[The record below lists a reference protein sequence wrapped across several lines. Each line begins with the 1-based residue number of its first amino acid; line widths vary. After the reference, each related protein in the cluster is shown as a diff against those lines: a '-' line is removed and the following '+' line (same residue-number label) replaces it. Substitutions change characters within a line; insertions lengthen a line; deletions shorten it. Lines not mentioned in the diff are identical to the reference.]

1 MPDSQ
6 NPPDKWECVMKLLPA
21 LVAVAK
27 KLFLQECISAQD
39 DVLPGTGKSARGLA
53 FDAVTE
59 FVDSGMKFR
68 PRSAETYEKDLFN
81 YLRKAIYNDFL
92 DLIKSHD
99 YQKTEVI
106 DATRVEDGKQRA
118 VVLEEMG
125 APGSEGEFYSLECA
139 ALARKLLPLVADEP
153 DLKEVLEAIL
163 CFGVIKREDIA
174 AVIDKTPQEVTKR
187 MKRMRLRLA
196 SWHRKVQASRKVVV
210 THG

>member
-6 NPPDKWECVMKLLPA
+6 NSPDKWECVMKLLPA

-27 KLFLQECISAQD
+27 KLFLQECISARD

-59 FVDSGMKFR
+59 FIEGGMKFR

-81 YLRKAIYNDFL
+81 YLRKAIHNDFL

-125 APGSEGEFYSLECA
+125 APGSEAEFYSLGCA

-163 CFGVIKREDIA
+163 CFGVTKREDIA
-174 AVIDKTPQEVTKR
+174 AIIDKTPQEVTKR
-187 MKRMRLRLA
+187 MNRMRVRLA
-196 SWHRKVQASRKVVV
+196 SWHRKVHASRKVVV